1 MLKEQE
7 KHPPGPDRLHN
18 VTDLPPTLEDQGIT
32 KIESHRW
39 QQVATHQSPTPCGVR
54 LLVQCGRILNC
65 AHARVAGSG
74 MQRLGPLHPQ

>member
-39 QQVATHQSPTPCGVR
+39 QQVATIDEDIFEKHLRDSRDRGKILELVGELSPFTLFR
-54 LLVQCGRILNC
+54 YRHSTL
-65 AHARVAGSG
+65 
-74 MQRLGPLHPQ
+74 